1 MTFQYKGAFPLRL
14 FTGTQVYV
22 WAAFP
27 VGSSLG
33 AEPALALG
41 RAPCMVCSTLWSHS
55 TALLTR
61 HLCRWRSAQEPP
73 SHRDSPGRRT
83 CCPLLPVEP
92 AGGTVHL
99 ASPLSDLNGRQRE
112 ADHVAFTSGDTRELF
127 KLENRWTR
135 QRCSLG

>member
-22 WAAFP
+22 WPAFP
-27 VGSSLG
+27 VGSSLGAELGRLVVG

-41 RAPCMVCSTLWSHS
+41 RAPCVVYSTSWSHS

-61 HLCRWRSAQEPP
+61 HLCRWRSAREPP

-99 ASPLSDLNGRQRE
+99 ASPLSDLNGRQHE
-112 ADHVAFTSGDTRELF
+112 ADRVAFTSGDTRELF
-127 KLENRWTR
+127 
-135 QRCSLG
+135 